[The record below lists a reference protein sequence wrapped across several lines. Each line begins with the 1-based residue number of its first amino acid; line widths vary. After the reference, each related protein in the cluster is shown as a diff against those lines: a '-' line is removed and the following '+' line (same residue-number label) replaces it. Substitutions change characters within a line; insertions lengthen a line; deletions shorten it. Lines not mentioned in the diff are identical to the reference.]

1 MNSEFNITLWIS
13 EQYII
18 TTGPQCYLSFLKSYV
33 PPHWFVVMCH
43 NNLFSCCRSDFV
55 GSPGS
60 CGGRRRWIRRPFRYL
75 NQEKSY
81 FIGNIVRLFLSEG
94 SSWIV
99 NSSSVASRCSPPP
112 EKCTVPT
119 NKSSLKLS
127 TRPLGEPWADLHH
140 SQYFVARSQYL
151 ESKKWP
157 FDNTLCAHLSVAW
170 RVSSPRPLGV
180 SAGGPRLLESTV
192 WSLGSASW
200 AALWHKICGRVHW

>member
-1 MNSEFNITLWIS
+1 MPNFGLARFEVVLDATSELMRWECFRPAAIGLKLRKNKTSRINEFWIW
-13 EQYII
+13 YC
-18 TTGPQCYLSFLKSYV
+18 PKNKRAVHNHHRPHCYLSFFKSYV
-33 PPHWFVVMCH
+33 PPHWFVEMCH
-43 NNLFSCCRSDFV
+43 NYLFSCCRSDLV

-119 NKSSLKLS
+119 NKSSLKL
-127 TRPLGEPWADLHH
+127 
-140 SQYFVARSQYL
+140 
-151 ESKKWP
+151 
-157 FDNTLCAHLSVAW
+157 
-170 RVSSPRPLGV
+170 
-180 SAGGPRLLESTV
+180 
-192 WSLGSASW
+192 
-200 AALWHKICGRVHW
+200 